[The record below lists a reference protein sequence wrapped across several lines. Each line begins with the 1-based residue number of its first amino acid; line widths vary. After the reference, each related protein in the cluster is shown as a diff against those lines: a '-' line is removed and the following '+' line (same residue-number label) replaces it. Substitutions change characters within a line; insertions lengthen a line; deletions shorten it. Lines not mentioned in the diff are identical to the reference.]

1 MESADQQ
8 AWLSRV
14 VYLAACI
21 FIFMFLLN
29 FICASEVT
37 EDTDHFPFS

>member
-1 MESADQQ
+1 MNFADQQ
-8 AWLSRV
+8 AWLAQV
-14 VYLAACI
+14 IYLAVCV

-29 FICASEVT
+29 FICASEVA